1 MHLNGKS
8 VAVTAVLAALVFL
21 PLSARAAT
29 VITNTGT
36 ANYTNEAAV
45 AQAAVNGST
54 VFTVALNPV
63 LTVVKTRDI
72 GKGQSGQVVTF
83 EIRVAYPRKADVLL
97 LCGDDSDALTVNI
110 TDAVPA
116 GMTYVANSIKI
127 STNNGGAYG
136 AAGTDASDGV
146 DASGFDVSSVAGT
159 VTAKLGTI
167 IEGTGDAACTGVGTT
182 RVVQFKV
189 TVN

>member
-1 MHLNGKS
+1 MKFGKK
-8 VAVTAVLAALVFL
+8 TAVLAVVLAGAIFSSLN
-21 PLSARAAT
+21 AQAAS

-36 ANYTNEAAV
+36 VNYTNEAAV
-45 AQAAVNGST
+45 AQAAVVGNT
-54 VFTVALNPV
+54 VFTVSLNPV

-83 EIRVAYPRKADVLL
+83 EIRVAYPRKTDVLL

-110 TDAVPA
+110 TDAIPA
-116 GMTYVANSIKI
+116 GMTYVASSIKV
-127 STNNGGAYG
+127 STDNGGAFSP
-136 AAGTDASDGV
+136 AGTDASDGV
-146 DASGFDVSSVAGT
+146 DASGYDVSSVAGL

-167 IEGTGDAACTGVGTT
+167 IEGTGDAACTGVATT

-189 TVN
+189 TIN

>member
-1 MHLNGKS
+1 MNLRKKTVVLS
-8 VAVTAVLAALVFL
+8 VLLAGVVLA
-21 PLSARAAT
+21 PLAANAAT
-29 VITNTGT
+29 TITNTGT
-36 ANYTNEAAV
+36 VNYTNEALA

-54 VFTVALNPV
+54 VFTVSLNPV

-72 GKGQSGQVVTF
+72 GKGQTGQVVTF

-110 TDAVPA
+110 TDAVPV
-116 GMTYVANSIKI
+116 GMTYVPASIKV
-127 STNNGGAYG
+127 STNNGGAFG
-136 AAGTDASDGV
+136 PAGTDASDGV

-167 IEGTGDAACTGVGTT
+167 IEGTGDAACTGIATT